1 MSLNRSSNERI
12 ISIDLLRILSMIIIF
27 LFHSNVHISCTYG
40 IMTTFISQGAVF
52 MDMFFMISGFSLFY
66 TNYKK
71 DMHSVTEIKNFWI
84 KRIAGIYPVYMVICL
99 IYLIFNIDTE
109 FSLLKKIIVLPMDML
124 MLQSSVNGT
133 FGTLHH
139 GGTWFVSCLFFCYLL
154 SPFLIEVIKQ
164 ISMRTKCVSG
174 GVTYLACSYI
184 PVMSH
189 IIGYDSTY
197 SSILY
202 RSMHFF
208 IGMIIA
214 SVFLNSKQKFTERT
228 NAIISLAALAIL
240 IMGVS
245 LLKYC
250 IGGSFNDYDFFVIPL
265 CAVIV
270 YFSSFLKFC
279 GKYVNKIVNNK
290 VIKHLNSI
298 AYEFFIGQFFCFI
311 ITKKIILQ
319 INADLY
325 DNNTVKIIASLLI
338 CFVIA
343 VMFHE
348 LVGKPCKKL
357 IQNKLIR
364 IE

>member
-164 ISMRTKCVSG
+164 ISMRTKYVSG
-174 GVTYLACSYI
+174 GNVPCLFVHSCHEPYNRLRQHIFKYSVPQYAFFYRNDHCFGISEQQAEIHRENKCYNIACCFSNFNYGSFI
-184 PVMSH
+184 AE
-189 IIGYDSTY
+189 
-197 SSILY
+197 ILY
-202 RSMHFF
+202 RR
-208 IGMIIA
+208 II
-214 SVFLNSKQKFTERT
+214 
-228 NAIISLAALAIL
+228 
-240 IMGVS
+240 
-245 LLKYC
+245 
-250 IGGSFNDYDFFVIPL
+250 
-265 CAVIV
+265 
-270 YFSSFLKFC
+270 
-279 GKYVNKIVNNK
+279 
-290 VIKHLNSI
+290 
-298 AYEFFIGQFFCFI
+298 
-311 ITKKIILQ
+311 
-319 INADLY
+319 
-325 DNNTVKIIASLLI
+325 
-338 CFVIA
+338 
-343 VMFHE
+343 
-348 LVGKPCKKL
+348 
-357 IQNKLIR
+357 
-364 IE
+364 